1 MASIIS
7 LAAPERLHN
16 NNKGLLKHA
25 YFNSNTCLLSNR
37 MQTRQ
42 QGGVTPIPS
51 VLRSATVVKR
61 QVNGQDSFKAKDISQ
76 TFLVDSQ
83 SYTNKVVYKNTAKI
97 NGIRSKVKIKFG
109 ISRRSKLKIILDQL

>member
-1 MASIIS
+1 MS
-7 LAAPERLHN
+7 
-16 NNKGLLKHA
+16 
-25 YFNSNTCLLSNR
+25 LSNR

-51 VLRSATVVKR
+51 VLRSATAVKR

-83 SYTNKVVYKNTAKI
+83 SYTNKVVYKNIAKI
-97 NGIRSKVKIKFG
+97 NGIRSKVKIEFG
-109 ISRRSKLKIILDQL
+109 ISQWSKLKIILDQL